1 MMDVPLNPNSVH
13 IPLVSAGCLKV
24 EFDST
29 YPIHLNGI
37 ISQYEFQESIKK
49 INRRISSN
57 KSLLILAILF
67 GLSIIGGIIFFI
79 IGGTTRINSRYKGF
93 SVLIGVGIAFT
104 TIGSIFFAFGCFAI
118 QSRRIARMRQAIA
131 EESMKYSSRSPI
143 PCSWRL
149 DTSRVWF
156 QGYRY
161 RHNNQLVYHLV
172 IDIGRSAAPG
182 SVLYQSNQVAP
193 EPTSIYGRQD
203 YYAPPPYS
211 STSTGFCSNCS
222 APKND
227 SSAKFC
233 SSCGQSFNKY

>member
-1 MMDVPLNPNSVH
+1 MVNSGMYGFLPLS
-13 IPLVSAGCLKV
+13 
-24 EFDST
+24 
-29 YPIHLNGI
+29 
-37 ISQYEFQESIKK
+37 
-49 INRRISSN
+49 
-57 KSLLILAILF
+57 
-67 GLSIIGGIIFFI
+67 
-79 IGGTTRINSRYKGF
+79 
-93 SVLIGVGIAFT
+93 GVGIALTAFEPMF
-104 TIGSIFFAFGCFAI
+104 SDFGCCMI
-118 QSRRIARMRQAIA
+118 QFGRVARIRQAIA

-149 DTSRVWF
+149 DTSRVWL

>member
-1 MMDVPLNPNSVH
+1 MIDVPLNPNSVH

-49 INRRISSN
+49 INR
-57 KSLLILAILF
+57 
-67 GLSIIGGIIFFI
+67 GIIFFI